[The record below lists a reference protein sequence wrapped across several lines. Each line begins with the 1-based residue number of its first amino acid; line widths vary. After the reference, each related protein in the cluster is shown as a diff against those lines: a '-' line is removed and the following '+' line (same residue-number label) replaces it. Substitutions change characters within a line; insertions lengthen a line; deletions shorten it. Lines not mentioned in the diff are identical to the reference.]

1 MSQPTPP
8 TSETGV
14 PTCYRHPDRETYIRC
29 QRCDRPI
36 CPDCMRDAAVGFQC
50 VECVKQGA
58 KQTRSGRTAYGGL
71 RPTDAS
77 ATSIGL
83 IGINVVVWV
92 ALVASGGYGSRLF
105 ELLALMP
112 GSRCDVQGGYVVV
125 PESACTVGGGT
136 YVSGVAD
143 GAYWQVV
150 TSMFTHVS
158 PLHIAFNMFALWVLG
173 PQLELVVGRVRFL
186 ALYFLSG
193 LAGSA
198 LVMWAGPQY
207 GGTHGASG
215 AIFGLMAALLVVAY
229 KVGGDVRGILTWIG
243 INFFITF
250 AFVGRISWQGHLGGF
265 LGGLAVAAVL
275 IYAPRPPRRAAFQ
288 TAGLTGIAVVVL
300 GAIVARAA
308 MLGG

>member
-1 MSQPTPP
+1 
-8 TSETGV
+8 
-14 PTCYRHPDRETYIRC
+14 
-29 QRCDRPI
+29 
-36 CPDCMRDAAVGFQC
+36 MRDAAVGFQC
-50 VECVKQGA
+50 VECVKEGA
-58 KQTRSGRTAYGGL
+58 KQTRAGRTAYGGL

-77 ATSIGL
+77 ATSIAL
-83 IGINVVVWV
+83 IGTNLVVWV
-92 ALVASGGYGSRLF
+92 ALLASGGFGSRLF

-112 GSRCDVQGGYVVV
+112 DSRCDVQGGYVVV
-125 PESACTVGGGT
+125 PEAACTAGGGT
-136 YVSGVAD
+136 YVMGVAD
-143 GAYWQVV
+143 GAYWQLV

-173 PQLELVVGRVRFL
+173 PQLELAVGRARFL

-198 LVMWAGPQY
+198 LVLWAGPQF

-215 AIFGLMAALLVVAY
+215 AVFGLMAALLVVAY

-275 IYAPRPPRRAAFQ
+275 IYVPRGPQRARVQA
-288 TAGLTGIAVVVL
+288 AGLIGIGVVVL
-300 GAIVARAA
+300 VATVLRVA
-308 MLGG
+308 MLSG